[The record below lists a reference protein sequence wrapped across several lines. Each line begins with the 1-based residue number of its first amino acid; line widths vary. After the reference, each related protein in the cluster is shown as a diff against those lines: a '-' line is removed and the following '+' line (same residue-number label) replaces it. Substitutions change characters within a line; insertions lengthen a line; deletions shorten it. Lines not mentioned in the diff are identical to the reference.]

1 MNILLTSAGR
11 RTYLIDYFKKAI
23 GNKGMVFASNSQYT
37 YSLSHAD
44 KYAITP
50 NIYDEGYIQFLID
63 YCKANKIS
71 AIISLFDIDLPI
83 LAAKKEKFKENGITV
98 VVSDAD
104 VIDICNDKWKTYCF
118 LKENGINTPRTY
130 LHQEEIIDEVAK
142 GNIVFPVII
151 KPRWGMGS
159 IGIYQATNEQE
170 LKVLSQKL
178 RREIFNTYLKYESSA
193 DIEDC
198 ILYQEKINGDEYGI
212 DVFNDLNGKLVAV
225 VAKKKIA
232 MRAGETDIAET
243 VSPLPFENI
252 ANKLSTKLGHIANLD
267 VDCFMTEKGKI
278 YVLELNCRFGGQYP
292 FSHLAGVDFPK
303 QIIEW
308 INGNPTE
315 HTLTT
320 AKIGIRGCKDL
331 APVIMENSTC
341 PIT

>member
-11 RTYLIDYFKKAI
+11 RTYLIDYFKNAI
-23 GNKGMVFASNSQYT
+23 GNKGMVYASNSQYT

-44 KYAITP
+44 NYVITP
-50 NIYDEGYIQFLID
+50 NIYDEGYIEFLVD
-63 YCKANKIS
+63 FCKAHQIN

-98 VVSDAD
+98 IVSDSE

-118 LKENGINTPRTY
+118 LKENNINTPRTY
-130 LHQEEIIDEVAK
+130 LHQEEIIEEIAE
-142 GNIVFPVII
+142 GNIAYPVII

-159 IGIYQATNEQE
+159 IGIYQAGDEQE
-170 LKVLSQKL
+170 LQVLSQKL

-193 DIEDC
+193 DIDDC
-198 ILYQEKINGDEYGI
+198 ILYQEKINGDEFGI
-212 DVFNDLNGKLVAV
+212 DVFNDFKGKLVAI

-243 VSPLPFENI
+243 VSAVPFENI
-252 ANKLSTKLGHIANLD
+252 AIKLSTKLGHIANLD
-267 VDCFMTEKGKI
+267 VDCFMTENGYI

-308 INGNPTE
+308 LNGRTTE
-315 HTLTT
+315 KSLTT

-331 APVIMENSTC
+331 TPVSMNDNIEC
-341 PIT
+341 